1 MTNNFKAAD
10 LIGKELIVGNG
21 VAKYIIKSVE
31 GDTWRCI
38 FHRDGVKDLEL
49 PMKAASLLKMVEE
62 KRVAWAEAPTETKA
76 ESAKPESTK
85 DETAKPETKPEPTKA
100 ETKGDADDIEEVDA
114 EEVEEPKPTPKPAK
128 PKLRVVT
135 GKIVKEKVRE
145 AIEEAEDEEPT
156 EPIDETEDDEPET
169 ETETEPEEETPK
181 PKAKAR
187 KRAKGKYTFATY
199 TTKRGKEAG
208 KIVGLDENE
217 PAYQRAG
224 EIHASHTWE
233 RKDGKRV
240 YTLLFGPRYTD
251 AAKEVC
257 RALNEGADFDELLD
271 IVETNTEALAQ
282 KRAEMKAE
290 YLEKKAKREEERK
303 AAKTAKAA
311 AKGAKSEELYTE
323 AQVKERIRAA
333 FAMVA
338 KALKINIDDLEPI
351 IKVA

>member
-31 GDTWRCI
+31 GDTWRCV
-38 FHRDGVKDLEL
+38 FHREGVKDLEL

-62 KRVAWAEAPTETKA
+62 KRVAWAEVPTEAKA
-76 ESAKPESTK
+76 ESTKPESTK
-85 DETAKPETKPEPTKA
+85 DETAKPEPTEA
-100 ETKGDADDIEEVDA
+100 ETEADDIEEVDA
-114 EEVEEPKPTPKPAK
+114 EEIEEPKPTPKPAK
-128 PKLRVVT
+128 PKLRIVT

-156 EPIDETEDDEPET
+156 EPIEDEDEPET
-169 ETETEPEEETPK
+169 ETETETEEEVEETPK

-187 KRAKGKYTFATY
+187 KRTAKGKYTFATY
-199 TTKRGKEAG
+199 TTKRGKTAG
-208 KIVGLDENE
+208 KICGLSEDE

-290 YLEKKAKREEERK
+290 YLEKKAKREAERK
-303 AAKTAKAA
+303 AKTAKAA
-311 AKGAKSEELYTE
+311 AKGAKGEELYTE

>member
-1 MTNNFKAAD
+1 MANNFKDAD

-62 KRVAWAEAPTETKA
+62 KRAQWAEAPTE
-76 ESAKPESTK
+76 AKSETTK
-85 DETAKPETKPEPTKA
+85 DETAKPEGTKA
-100 ETKGDADDIEEVDA
+100 EPTEAKAEGETDDDIEEVDA
-114 EEVEEPKPTPKPAK
+114 EKIEEPKPTPKPAK
-128 PKLRVVT
+128 PKLRIVT

-145 AIEEAEDEEPT
+145 AIEEAEEEPT
-156 EPIDETEDDEPET
+156 EPIDETEEDEPET
-169 ETETEPEEETPK
+169 ETEEEVEETPK

-187 KRAKGKYTFATY
+187 KRTVKGKYTFATY
-199 TTKRGKEAG
+199 TTKRGKTAG
-208 KIVGLDENE
+208 KICGLSEDE

-240 YTLLFGPRYTD
+240 YSLLFGPRYTD

-290 YLEKKAKREEERK
+290 YLEKKAKREAEKK

-311 AKGAKSEELYTE
+311 AKGAKGEELYTE
-323 AQVKERIRAA
+323 AQVKERIRNA
-333 FAMVA
+333 FALLA
-338 KALKINIDDLEPI
+338 KALKVNIDDLESI

>member
-62 KRVAWAEAPTETKA
+62 NRVQWAEAPTE
-76 ESAKPESTK
+76 AKTESTK
-85 DETAKPETKPEPTKA
+85 DETAKPESTKA
-100 ETKGDADDIEEVDA
+100 APTEAKAEGETDDIEEVDA
-114 EEVEEPKPTPKPAK
+114 EEIEEPKPTPKPAK
-128 PKLRVVT
+128 PKLRIVT
-135 GKIVKEKVRE
+135 GKIVKEKVRQP
-145 AIEEAEDEEPT
+145 IEEDEPT
-156 EPIDETEDDEPET
+156 EDETEDEPIEDET
-169 ETETEPEEETPK
+169 EEETPK

-187 KRAKGKYTFATY
+187 KRAKGKYVFVTY
-199 TTKRGKEAG
+199 TTKRGKTAG
-208 KIVGLDENE
+208 KIQGLSEDE

-240 YTLLFGPRYTD
+240 YSLLFGPRYTD

-303 AAKTAKAA
+303 AKTAKAA
-311 AKGAKSEELYTE
+311 AKGAKGEELYTE
-323 AQVKERIRAA
+323 AQVKERIRNA

-338 KALKINIDDLEPI
+338 KALKVNVDDLEPI

>member
-21 VAKYIIKSVE
+21 TAKYIINSVE
-31 GDTWRCI
+31 GDTWMCTFQRK
-38 FHRDGVKDLEL
+38 DAKDLEL
-49 PMKAASLLKMVEE
+49 PMKAASLLKMVETG
-62 KRVAWAEAPTETKA
+62 KVRWAEEPAG
-76 ESAKPESTK
+76 
-85 DETAKPETKPEPTKA
+85 AKPETPKAGEPT
-100 ETKGDADDIEEVDA
+100 EADTEGELDDVEEVDA
-114 EEVEEPKPTPKPAK
+114 EEIEEPKPTPKPAK
-128 PKLRVVT
+128 PKLRIVT

-156 EPIDETEDDEPET
+156 EPIDETEEDEPET
-169 ETETEPEEETPK
+169 EPEEEVEETPK

-199 TTKRGKEAG
+199 TTKRGKTAG
-208 KIVGLDENE
+208 KIQGLSEDE

-303 AAKTAKAA
+303 AKTAKAA
-311 AKGAKSEELYTE
+311 AKGAKGEELYTE
-323 AQVKERIRAA
+323 EQVKERIRAA

>member
-31 GDTWRCI
+31 GDTWRCV

-62 KRVAWAEAPTETKA
+62 KRVAWAEAPTE
-76 ESAKPESTK
+76 AKSETTK
-85 DETAKPETKPEPTKA
+85 DETAKPEPTEA
-100 ETKGDADDIEEVDA
+100 ETKGEPDDDIEEVDA
-114 EEVEEPKPTPKPAK
+114 EEIEEKPKPKAAK

-156 EPIDETEDDEPET
+156 EPETEEEPIEDET
-169 ETETEPEEETPK
+169 EEETPK
-181 PKAKAR
+181 AKPKTR
-187 KRAKGKYTFATY
+187 KRAKGKYVFVTY
-199 TTKRGKEAG
+199 TTKRGKTAG
-208 KIVGLDENE
+208 KIQGLSEDE

-240 YTLLFGPRYTD
+240 YSLLFGPRYTD

-257 RALNEGADFDELLD
+257 RALNEGADFDGLLD

-311 AKGAKSEELYTE
+311 AKGAKGEELYTE
-323 AQVKERIRAA
+323 AQVKERIRNA
-333 FAMVA
+333 FAMLS
-338 KALKINIDDLEPI
+338 KALKVNMDDLEPI

>member
-1 MTNNFKAAD
+1 M
-10 LIGKELIVGNG
+10 
-21 VAKYIIKSVE
+21 
-31 GDTWRCI
+31 
-38 FHRDGVKDLEL
+38 
-49 PMKAASLLKMVEE
+49 
-62 KRVAWAEAPTETKA
+62 
-76 ESAKPESTK
+76 
-85 DETAKPETKPEPTKA
+85 
-100 ETKGDADDIEEVDA
+100 
-114 EEVEEPKPTPKPAK
+114 
-128 PKLRVVT
+128 T
-135 GKIVKEKVRE
+135 GKIVKEKVRQP
-145 AIEEAEDEEPT
+145 IEEDEPT
-156 EPIDETEDDEPET
+156 EDETENEPIEDET
-169 ETETEPEEETPK
+169 EEETPK

-187 KRAKGKYTFATY
+187 KRATKGKYVFVTY
-199 TTKRGKEAG
+199 TTKRGKTAG
-208 KIVGLDENE
+208 KIQGLSEDE

-240 YTLLFGPRYTD
+240 YSLLFGPRYTD

-303 AAKTAKAA
+303 AKTAKAA
-311 AKGAKSEELYTE
+311 AKGAKGEELYTE

>member
-62 KRVAWAEAPTETKA
+62 KRVAWADAPTE
-76 ESAKPESTK
+76 AKPESTK

-100 ETKGDADDIEEVDA
+100 ETKGDADDVEEVDA
-114 EEVEEPKPTPKPAK
+114 EEIETPKPKAAK

-145 AIEEAEDEEPT
+145 AIEEAEEEEPT

-169 ETETEPEEETPK
+169 ETEEEVEETPK

-187 KRAKGKYTFATY
+187 KRTVKGKYTFATY
-199 TTKRGKEAG
+199 TTKRGKTAG
-208 KIVGLDENE
+208 KICGLSEDE

-290 YLEKKAKREEERK
+290 YLEKKAKREAEK
-303 AAKTAKAA
+303 KA
-311 AKGAKSEELYTE
+311 AKGAKGEELYTE

-333 FAMVA
+333 FAMAA

>member
-1 MTNNFKAAD
+1 MPTTSR
-10 LIGKELIVGNG
+10 
-21 VAKYIIKSVE
+21 KS
-31 GDTWRCI
+31 TLRKS
-38 FHRDGVKDLEL
+38 RSRSLRLSL
-49 PMKAASLLKMVEE
+49 PSL
-62 KRVAWAEAPTETKA
+62 R
-76 ESAKPESTK
+76 
-85 DETAKPETKPEPTKA
+85 
-100 ETKGDADDIEEVDA
+100 
-114 EEVEEPKPTPKPAK
+114 
-128 PKLRVVT
+128 LRVVT

-156 EPIDETEDDEPET
+156 EDETENEPIEDET
-169 ETETEPEEETPK
+169 EEETPK

-187 KRAKGKYTFATY
+187 KRTAKGKYTFATY
-199 TTKRGKEAG
+199 TTKRGKTAG
-208 KIVGLDENE
+208 KICGLSEDE

-311 AKGAKSEELYTE
+311 AKASKDEELYTE
-323 AQVKERIRAA
+323 AQVKARIRNA
-333 FAMVA
+333 FALLA
-338 KALKINIDDLEPI
+338 KALKVNVDDLEPI

>member
-31 GDTWRCI
+31 GDTWRCV

-62 KRVAWAEAPTETKA
+62 KRVAWAEAPTEAKA
-76 ESAKPESTK
+76 ESTK
-85 DETAKPETKPEPTKA
+85 DETAKPETKPEPTEA
-100 ETKGDADDIEEVDA
+100 ETETDDVEEVDA

-128 PKLRVVT
+128 PKLRIVT

-156 EPIDETEDDEPET
+156 EPIEDEDEPETEPET
-169 ETETEPEEETPK
+169 ETEEEVEETLK

-187 KRAKGKYTFATY
+187 KRAAKGKYTFATY
-199 TTKRGKEAG
+199 TTKRGKTAG
-208 KIVGLDENE
+208 KICGLSEDE

-290 YLEKKAKREEERK
+290 YLEKKAKREAERK
-303 AAKTAKAA
+303 AKTAKAA
-311 AKGAKSEELYTE
+311 AKGASKSEELYTE
-323 AQVKERIRAA
+323 AQVKERIRNA
-333 FAMVA
+333 FALLA
-338 KALKINIDDLEPI
+338 KALKVNIDDLEPI

>member
-21 VAKYIIKSVE
+21 VAKYIIKSVD
-31 GDTWRCI
+31 GDTWRCVYQ
-38 FHRDGVKDLEL
+38 REGVKDLEL

-62 KRVAWAEAPTETKA
+62 KRVAWAEAPTE
-76 ESAKPESTK
+76 AKPESTK
-85 DETAKPETKPEPTKA
+85 DETAKTETKPEPTKA

-114 EEVEEPKPTPKPAK
+114 EEIEEKPKPKVAK
-128 PKLRVVT
+128 PKLRIVT

-156 EPIDETEDDEPET
+156 EPIEDEDEPET
-169 ETETEPEEETPK
+169 ETETEEEVEETPK
-181 PKAKAR
+181 PKAKVR
-187 KRAKGKYTFATY
+187 KRTAKGKYIFATY
-199 TTKRGKEAG
+199 TTKRGKTAG
-208 KIVGLDENE
+208 KICGLSEDE

-311 AKGAKSEELYTE
+311 AKGAKSEELYSE
-323 AQVKERIRAA
+323 AQVKERIRNA

-338 KALKINIDDLEPI
+338 KALKVNIDDLEPI